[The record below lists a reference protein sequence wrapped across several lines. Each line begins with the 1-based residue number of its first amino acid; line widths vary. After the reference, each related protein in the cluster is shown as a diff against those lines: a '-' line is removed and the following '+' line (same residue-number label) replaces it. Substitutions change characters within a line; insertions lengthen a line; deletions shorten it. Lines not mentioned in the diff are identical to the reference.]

1 MAFANRN
8 IRCTHLYRQ
17 IYALPNVR
25 KHGL

>member
-1 MAFANRN
+1 MSSANRN
-8 IRCTHLYRQ
+8 IRCTHLYPR